1 MVWPKIKMPALFD
14 YFAPER
20 RPLSI
25 HMDTP
30 QTATIATPRQLEEI
44 RVKRINTARIVK
56 DTIFI
61 SLGIMSAT
69 FGLKGFLLP
78 DGFLDGGA
86 VGISLLINATTGFNL
101 SYLIVLINIPFILIG
116 YTQVSKIFA
125 IKTLAAIV
133 ALAICVAIFDFPVI
147 THDKLLISFFGGF
160 FLGLGIGLS
169 IRGGSVLDGT
179 EVLAIY
185 TSRVSALTVG
195 DFILILNILIFS
207 VAAYLLNIETALY
220 AILTY
225 LVASKIVD
233 FVVHGIE
240 EYTSVI
246 IVSQKSDEIKRA
258 IIEKMGRGVTVLK
271 GRSGYGKQGHREH
284 DIDVLYTVITRL
296 ELQKLKTEIAKLD
309 AEAFVVENS
318 VNDIKGGMIKK
329 RPLTD

>member
-1 MVWPKIKMPALFD
+1 MMSSPEPATVASPKEKNAIRI
-14 YFAPER
+14 R
-20 RPLSI
+20 RI
-25 HMDTP
+25 
-30 QTATIATPRQLEEI
+30 QTT
-44 RVKRINTARIVK
+44 RIIK
-56 DTIFI
+56 DTFFI
-61 SLGIMSAT
+61 SLGILAAT

-86 VGISLLINATTGFNL
+86 VGISLLINALTGMNL
-101 SYLIVLINIPFILIG
+101 SYLIILINIPFILIG
-116 YTQVSKIFA
+116 YTQVSKLFA
-125 IKTLAAIV
+125 AKTL
-133 ALAICVAIFDFPVI
+133 VAIILLAVCVEFIDFPLI

-185 TSRVSALTVG
+185 TSRISALTVG

-246 IVSQKSDEIKRA
+246 IVSHRSNLIKKA
-258 IIEKMGRGVTVLK
+258 IIDKMGRGVTVLK
-271 GRSGYGKQGHREH
+271 GKSGYGKQGHRET

-296 ELQKLKTEIAKLD
+296 ELQKLKTEIAKID
-309 AEAFVVENS
+309 EEAFVVENS

-329 RPLTD
+329 RPLR

>member
-1 MVWPKIKMPALFD
+1 MGNAK
-14 YFAPER
+14 
-20 RPLSI
+20 
-25 HMDTP
+25 
-30 QTATIATPRQLEEI
+30 TATISTPEELNDI
-44 RVKRINTARIVK
+44 RIRRLQVARVVK
-56 DTIFI
+56 DTFFI
-61 SLGIMSAT
+61 SLGILSAT

-86 VGISLLINATTGFNL
+86 VGISLLVNAVTNIDL
-101 SYLIVLINIPFILIG
+101 SYLIVIINIPFILIG
-116 YTQVSKIFA
+116 FTQVSKVFA

-133 ALAICVAIFDFPVI
+133 ALAICVAVIDFPLI
-147 THDKLLISFFGGF
+147 THDKLLIAFFGGF

-185 TSRVSALTVG
+185 TSRISALTVG

-246 IVSQKSDEIKRA
+246 IISREKSDEIKDA
-258 IIEKMGRGVTVLK
+258 IINKMGRGVTILK
-271 GRSGYGKQGHREH
+271 GKGGYGKQGHSEQ
-284 DIDVLYTVITRL
+284 DIDVIYTVITRL

-309 AEAFVVENS
+309 EEAFVVENS

-329 RPLTD
+329 RPLAH